1 VQFKLEII
9 APPAEL
15 AGWINTFY
23 VIETLEAQIAEVVPA
38 YSAQMVVIVRG
49 ALEIEHAGVSERPGT
64 LAVNAPQLRAAPC
77 MLGGPALLIG
87 ASLTP
92 LGWQALANLPADK
105 VHDRLLAPDAI
116 LTGAQ
121 NAALVAAAAACAA
134 GRVTPREVW
143 AQMAA
148 EIAAA
153 RFALRPDHVA
163 LVEAMT
169 RRLGSGFDPPL
180 ADLHAAVPVS
190 PRQLQRLSRRYF
202 EAPPA
207 QVLKRVRAIR
217 AAMLLAI
224 PALSV
229 ILHDDM
235 MTGYFD
241 QAHLIRDI
249 RRYTGRT
256 PTQLRARTLSTG
268 LLNPSG
274 HGHSASILRVDK
286 PIEVA

>member
-1 VQFKLEII
+1 
-9 APPAEL
+9 
-15 AGWINTFY
+15 
-23 VIETLEAQIAEVVPA
+23 VPA

-49 ALEIEHAGVSERPGT
+49 ALEIEHVGVSERPGT
-64 LAVNAPQLRAAPC
+64 LAINAPQLRAAPC

-134 GRVTPREVW
+134 GRVTPREVC
-143 AQMAA
+143 AQMVA

-169 RRLGSGFDPPL
+169 RWLGSGFDPPL

-190 PRQLQRLSRRYF
+190 PRQLQWLSRRYF
-202 EAPPA
+202 GARPGAGSQARAGDPCGHAARHPGTIRYPARRHDDGLFRSGPPDPRHPPLHRPHA
-207 QVLKRVRAIR
+207 DPAAREDALDR
-217 AAMLLAI
+217 AAQSERPWPFGEHPARGQADRTGVSTLA
-224 PALSV
+224 V
-229 ILHDDM
+229 EM
-235 MTGYFD
+235 RG
-241 QAHLIRDI
+241 
-249 RRYTGRT
+249 RR
-256 PTQLRARTLSTG
+256 S
-268 LLNPSG
+268 
-274 HGHSASILRVDK
+274 
-286 PIEVA
+286 

>member
-1 VQFKLEII
+1 MQFKLEII

-15 AGWINTFY
+15 AGLIHTFY

-64 LAVNAPQLRAAPC
+64 VAINAPQLRAAPC
-77 MLGGPALLIG
+77 VIDGPALLIG

-92 LGWQALANLPADK
+92 LTWQALANLPADK

-116 LTGAQ
+116 LTEAQ
-121 NAALVAAAAACAA
+121 NAALAGAAAACAA
-134 GRVTPREVW
+134 GRMTPREVV

-148 EIAAA
+148 VIAAA
-153 RFALRPDHVA
+153 RFVQRPEHVA
-163 LVEAMT
+163 LFEAMS
-169 RRLGSGFDPPL
+169 RWLGSGFDPPL
-180 ADLHAAVPVS
+180 ADLHAAVTVS

-202 EAPPA
+202 GAPPA

-217 AAMLLAI
+217 AAMLLAN
-224 PALSV
+224 PALSEV
-229 ILHDDM
+229 LRDDM

-274 HGHSASILRVDK
+274 HGHSATVLRANM
-286 PIEVA
+286 PIEPA

>member
-1 VQFKLEII
+1 M
-9 APPAEL
+9 
-15 AGWINTFY
+15 
-23 VIETLEAQIAEVVPA
+23 PA

-64 LAVNAPQLRAAPC
+64 LAINAPQLRAAPC

-87 ASLTP
+87 ASLNP

-121 NAALVAAAAACAA
+121 NAALVAAVCAA
-134 GRVTPREVW
+134 GRVTPREVC

-169 RRLGSGFDPPL
+169 RWLGSGFDPPL

-190 PRQLQRLSRRYF
+190 PRQLQWLSRRSF
-202 EAPPA
+202 GARP
-207 QVLKRVRAIR
+207 
-217 AAMLLAI
+217 
-224 PALSV
+224 
-229 ILHDDM
+229 
-235 MTGYFD
+235 
-241 QAHLIRDI
+241 
-249 RRYTGRT
+249 RRRCSSAYGRS
-256 PTQLRARTLSTG
+256 LRPCCS
-268 LLNPSG
+268 PSR
-274 HGHSASILRVDK
+274 HY
-286 PIEVA
+286 PISCATT